1 MALRPVS
8 ELGLMEVTDVAG
20 GGSARASAPTPSRAR
35 ASDRTGDRAHRVLDA
50 EEVGGSAAHR
60 LAPTVLGGAFGAAG
74 VVLVRRA
81 IHRR

>member
-20 GGSARASAPTPSRAR
+20 RSARASAPIRSRA
-35 ASDRTGDRAHRVLDA
+35 SERTGKAHKTVHA
-50 EEVGGSAAHR
+50 KETGGSAAPR
-60 LAPTVLGGAFGAAG
+60 LAPTVLGGAVGAAG